1 MCYIQTIET
10 AQHCLDT
17 LINVTLGMTKMEN
30 VKNVSTAPAPVA
42 IPLSVIEARN
52 ALVKAES
59 KSYGARIT
67 YAVELNGMAGAA
79 WYRDGAEK
87 IVAVETEKAN
97 LYAALKKVGHSNPSK
112 VWGDVKKYALL
123 DAQEKGLFGETKPVE
138 TEGGEGE
145 STGNANVNAP
155 RPTQLR
161 LIEELTALY
170 KLCDKEKSF
179 LTDQQKTASLKISE
193 ALRALGVDLSLIKTK

>member
-1 MCYIQTIET
+1 
-10 AQHCLDT
+10 
-17 LINVTLGMTKMEN
+17 MEN
-30 VKNVSTAPAPVA
+30 VKNVSTAPAVAVA

-52 ALVKAES
+52 ALVKAET

-67 YAVELNGMAGAA
+67 YAVELNGMAGSA

-87 IVAVETEKAN
+87 VVTVETEKSN

-112 VWGDVKKYALL
+112 VWGDIKRYALI

-155 RPTQLR
+155 RPLQLR

-170 KLCDKEKSF
+170 KVCDKEKAF
-179 LTDQQKTASLKISE
+179 LTDDQKAASLHITRALE
-193 ALRALGVDLSLIKTK
+193 ALKVNLGMIKTK

>member
-1 MCYIQTIET
+1 
-10 AQHCLDT
+10 
-17 LINVTLGMTKMEN
+17 MEN

-112 VWGDVKKYALL
+112 VWGDVKRYALL

-138 TEGGEGE
+138 GEGGEGE

-170 KLCDKEKSF
+170 KLCDKEKAF

-193 ALRALGVDLSLIKTK
+193 ALRALGVDLSLIKTGK

>member
-1 MCYIQTIET
+1 
-10 AQHCLDT
+10 
-17 LINVTLGMTKMEN
+17 MEN
-30 VKNVSTAPAPVA
+30 VKNVSTPPAPAPVAVA

-67 YAVELNGMAGAA
+67 YAVELNGMAGTA

-87 IVAVETEKAN
+87 VVTVETEKAN

-112 VWGDVKKYALL
+112 VWFDIKRYALI
-123 DAQEKGLFGETKPVE
+123 DAQDKGLFGETKPVE
-138 TEGGEGE
+138 GEAGEGE

-155 RPTQLR
+155 RPLQLR

-170 KLCDKEKSF
+170 KVCDKEKAF
-179 LTDQQKTASLKISE
+179 LSAQQQAASLHITK
-193 ALRALGVDLSLIKTK
+193 ALEALGVNLSLIKTGK

>member
-1 MCYIQTIET
+1 
-10 AQHCLDT
+10 
-17 LINVTLGMTKMEN
+17 MEN
-30 VKNVSTAPAPVA
+30 VKNVSTSPAPVAVA

-67 YAVELNGMAGAA
+67 YAVELNSMAGSA

-87 IVAVETEKAN
+87 VVTVETEKSN

-112 VWGDVKKYALL
+112 VWGDIKRYALL

-138 TEGGEGE
+138 GEGGEGE
-145 STGNANVNAP
+145 STGGANANAP
-155 RPTQLR
+155 RPIQLR

-170 KLCDKEKSF
+170 KLCDKEKAF
-179 LTDQQKTASLKISE
+179 LSAQQQSASLHITK
-193 ALRALGVDLSLIKTK
+193 ALEALGVNLSLIKTGK

>member
-1 MCYIQTIET
+1 
-10 AQHCLDT
+10 
-17 LINVTLGMTKMEN
+17 MEN
-30 VKNVSTAPAPVA
+30 VKNVSTAPAPVS

-67 YAVELNGMAGAA
+67 YAVELNSMAGSA

-87 IVAVETEKAN
+87 VVTVETEKSN

-112 VWGDVKKYALL
+112 VWGDIKKYALI
-123 DAQEKGLFGETKPVE
+123 DAQEKGLFGEVKPVE
-138 TEGGEGE
+138 GEAGEGE
-145 STGNANVNAP
+145 STGGANANAP

-170 KLCDKEKSF
+170 KLCDKEKAF
-179 LTDQQKTASLKISE
+179 LTPQQKIAGLKISE
-193 ALRALGVDLSLIKTK
+193 ALLALGVDLNMIKTGK

>member
-1 MCYIQTIET
+1 LCDNQIIET

-17 LINVTLGMTKMEN
+17 LINVTVKDRKMEN
-30 VKNVSTAPAPVA
+30 VKNVSTAPTPVA

-52 ALVKAES
+52 ALVKAET

-67 YAVELNGMAGAA
+67 YAVELNGMAGCA

-87 IVAVETEKAN
+87 VVSVETEKSN

-112 VWGDVKKYALL
+112 VWGDIKKYALI

-145 STGNANVNAP
+145 STGGANANAP
-155 RPTQLR
+155 RPLQLR

-170 KLCDKEKSF
+170 KVCDKEKAF
-179 LTDQQKTASLKISE
+179 LTDDQKAASLHITRALE
-193 ALRALGVDLSLIKTK
+193 ALKVNLGMIKTK

>member
-1 MCYIQTIET
+1 
-10 AQHCLDT
+10 
-17 LINVTLGMTKMEN
+17 MEN
-30 VKNVSTAPAPVA
+30 VKNVSTLPPVAVA

-67 YAVELNGMAGAA
+67 YAVELNSMAGSA

-87 IVAVETEKAN
+87 VVTVETEKSN

-112 VWGDVKKYALL
+112 VWGDIKKYALI
-123 DAQEKGLFGETKPVE
+123 DAQEKGLFGETKPVG
-138 TEGGEGE
+138 EGEDGEGE
-145 STGNANVNAP
+145 STGGANINAP
-155 RPTQLR
+155 RPLQLR

-170 KLCDKEKSF
+170 KVCDKEKAF
-179 LTDQQKTASLKISE
+179 LEPHQKTASLHITL
-193 ALRALGVDLSLIKTK
+193 ALEALGVNLGLIKTGK

>member
-1 MCYIQTIET
+1 
-10 AQHCLDT
+10 
-17 LINVTLGMTKMEN
+17 MTKMEN
-30 VKNVSTAPAPVA
+30 VKNVSTLPAPVAVAVA

-67 YAVELNGMAGAA
+67 YSVELNSMAGCA
-79 WYRDGAEK
+79 WYRDGADK
-87 IVAVETEKAN
+87 VVSIETEKSN

-112 VWGDVKKYALL
+112 VWFDIKRYALL
-123 DAQEKGLFGETKPVE
+123 DAQDKGLFGETKPVE

-155 RPTQLR
+155 RPLQLR

-170 KLCDKEKSF
+170 KVCDKEKAF
-179 LTDQQKTASLKISE
+179 LTDNQKSASLHITK
-193 ALRALGVDLSLIKTK
+193 ALESLGVNLSLIKTGK